1 MRKKTEDY
9 TIKELLEMG
18 AKVDVYF
25 FGNGNLQN
33 AYDKV
38 KPFTDL
44 SSIEKNQSD
53 NAVWVKVKSEHIDVT
68 SFL

>member
-18 AKVDVYF
+18 AKVDVKFYR
-25 FGNGNLQN
+25 NGDLQK
-33 AYDKV
+33 AYDKI
-38 KPFTDL
+38 KPFTDV
-44 SSIEKNQSD
+44 SSIEKYQSE
-53 NAVWVKVKSEHIDVT
+53 NVVWVKVENEHIDVT